1 MTDATE
7 SAAPVPMS
15 SADALLP
22 LTVDDFRAAGVF
34 DLLAANP
41 GADIHELFNLVAA
54 ALQQSTGPGRRA
66 LMLLAGVTSMELVP
80 EEPAVTFRPR
90 TTWGDGTGSMGPDHL
105 TAGVI
110 DVLALLADS
119 IEQPHA
125 LRARLADLVCLCDR
139 DRRYQYARIAI
150 ENYRAQG
157 DITFEA
163 WHQGE
168 GAAWHRALQLAKLI
182 SNQDAVQQIE
192 QTLLSA
198 FFGAI
203 DAEGVDPEYYLRPL
217 IAEKVGRGRAAE
229 VACAL
234 DAIARRHFASG
245 HAFPAQSYFEAAAQ
259 WYTVAR
265 KPDEHADMMA
275 MVAEA
280 IALQSTQGNN
290 AMLEHTFLTKA
301 IEAYRQVP
309 GPARERL
316 NVAAK
321 IEALR
326 RRYQEAGR
334 AILGEMRTFRG
345 PSIDV
350 SDEAKAAIAHVSGR
364 NPLMALMAFC
374 GLDSPPDAT
383 ALLDDA
389 ERSLREHPLPT
400 LFDSAVM
407 ASDGRQVDKTGPQQG
422 WEQQV
427 AAKAREIFRQNAAFA
442 VHSAIGPAL
451 DRLRAEQSYRI
462 DDFKAIAER
471 SPVVP
476 VDRARAVAKGLHA
489 GFYGDMVQ
497 ATHILMPQFEHMVRQ
512 VLQGADAFTAEHS
525 RDGLDS
531 EIGLSSL
538 IKRSQMAE
546 EFGEGLTLA
555 INALMCDRAGPNLRN
570 DVAHGLADE
579 ALCESTLAVYA
590 WWLILQLVLE
600 TFASTLDGLPAAEAQ

>member
-1 MTDATE
+1 
-7 SAAPVPMS
+7 MS

-22 LTVDDFRAAGVF
+22 LTVDDFRAAGVH

-54 ALQQSTGPGRRA
+54 ALQKSTGVAGRA

-110 DVLALLADS
+110 DVLASLADS
-119 IEQPHA
+119 IEQSHA
-125 LRARLADLVCLCDR
+125 LRARLADLVCLRDR
-139 DRRYQYARIAI
+139 ERRYQYARTAI
-150 ENYRAQG
+150 DSYRAQG
-157 DITFEA
+157 NILFEA
-163 WHQGE
+163 WHQGN
-168 GAAWHRALQLAKLI
+168 GASWHRSLQLAKLI
-182 SNQDAVQQIE
+182 RDQDAVQQIE
-192 QTLLSA
+192 QALLSA
-198 FFGAI
+198 FFGAL
-203 DAEGVDPEYYLRPL
+203 DVDGVDPEYYLRPL
-217 IAEKVGRGRAAE
+217 IAEKVGRGRAGE
-229 VACAL
+229 VASAL
-234 DAIARRHFASG
+234 DAIARRHFAAG

-259 WYTVAR
+259 WYTLAR
-265 KPDEHADMMA
+265 KPDDHADMLA

-280 IALQSTQGNN
+280 IALQSTQGNS
-290 AMLEHTFLTKA
+290 AMLAHTFLTKA
-301 IEAYRQVP
+301 IEAYRQVL

-316 NVAAK
+316 NVVEK

-326 RRYQEAGR
+326 RRHQEAGR
-334 AILGEMRTFRG
+334 AVLGEMRTFRG
-345 PSIDV
+345 PRIDV

-374 GLDSPPDAT
+374 GLDSPPDA
-383 ALLDDA
+383 AQLLADA
-389 ERSLREHPLPT
+389 EKSLQEHPLST

-407 ASDGRQVDKTGPQQG
+407 AGDGRQVDKAGPQQS

-427 AAKAREIFRQNAAFA
+427 TAKAREIFRQNAAFTM
-442 VHSAIGPAL
+442 HSAIGPAL
-451 DRLRAEQSYRI
+451 DRLRAEHSYRV

-497 ATHILMPQFEHMVRQ
+497 TMHILMPQFEHMVRQ
-512 VLQGADAFTAEHS
+512 VLQGAGAFTAEHS
-525 RDGLDS
+525 LDGLDS

-538 IKRSQMAE
+538 VKRPQMGE

-579 ALCESTLAVYA
+579 ALCESVLALYA
-590 WWLILQLVLE
+590 WWLVLQLVVE
-600 TFASTLDGLPAAEAQ
+600 TFASTLDGLPAAETQ